1 MRGAQKVAPWTA
13 IVGKRS
19 PVGKRNPFRLSEKKL
34 RGPYSNRHQTH
45 LAFCRDY
52 SAVHG
57 AIFNLKRKGFRFPTR
72 LFAICKAVDRVTF
85 FTSGILS
92 ASPLSLTP
100 LRETTR
106 AATLVAALA
115 VRGGALSQRAVALW
129 PYLNAFG
136 EQMVLKNALSVNGV
150 AFESAVGT
158 MIFSGVVVAWTP
170 FWTASVSTE
179 PTSPAALMP

>member
-1 MRGAQKVAPWTA
+1 M
-13 IVGKRS
+13 
-19 PVGKRNPFRLSEKKL
+19 
-34 RGPYSNRHQTH
+34 
-45 LAFCRDY
+45 
-52 SAVHG
+52 VHG
-57 AIFNLKRKGFRFPTR
+57 AIFNLKRKGFRFPTLRASPKRKGFTPHSACFAARFARGICFPTR
-72 LFAICKAVDRVTF
+72 LSAICKAVDRVTL

-129 PYLNAFG
+129 PYSNAFG

-158 MIFSGVVVAWTP
+158 VIFSVVVVAWTP